1 MSTRWSRR
9 GEQTSQR
16 RDIRASLR
24 ERYVPPPE
32 ERPPLSPIVIAVLIL
47 AAMTCLFI
55 CGILAVTSFK
65 MIFPR

>member
-16 RDIRASLR
+16 RAIRAAQR
-24 ERYVPPPE
+24 ERYIEPAD

-47 AAMTCLFI
+47 AAITVMII
-55 CGILAVTSFK
+55 CALLAVTSYK
-65 MIFPR
+65 LLFPG